1 MSYTKEF
8 ARYYILYQDNLSEID
23 KRSLLNFVNEA
34 SVPQIKKLLYTGEIL
49 EEKPNIFDMDD
60 PDKTSI
66 YDMSKKKKDTIYDP
80 PDRDTIYNMGDK
92 KKSTVHEP
100 GSGETAARKAAK
112 QDVTQTKQKFAK
124 QPLTKGKVVKTAKVA
139 HKNVVKNVPKNIPKN
154 VVKNVPGEAGKKV
167 VAKKGTALAGKTLP
181 TLVIAAAVAAA
192 SYAVYKRFLSK
203 SARACSNQSGSA
215 KTLCMQKYKKQ
226 ATQARIRNMQSQ
238 MSKCNTTKD
247 PTKCKAKIAKTI
259 SHLKSKV

>member
-100 GSGETAARKAAK
+100 GSGKTAARKAAK

-154 VVKNVPGEAGKKV
+154 VVKNVHCVAGKKV
-167 VAKKGTALAGKTLP
+167 VAK
-181 TLVIAAAVAAA
+181 
-192 SYAVYKRFLSK
+192 
-203 SARACSNQSGSA
+203 
-215 KTLCMQKYKKQ
+215 
-226 ATQARIRNMQSQ
+226 
-238 MSKCNTTKD
+238 
-247 PTKCKAKIAKTI
+247 
-259 SHLKSKV
+259 